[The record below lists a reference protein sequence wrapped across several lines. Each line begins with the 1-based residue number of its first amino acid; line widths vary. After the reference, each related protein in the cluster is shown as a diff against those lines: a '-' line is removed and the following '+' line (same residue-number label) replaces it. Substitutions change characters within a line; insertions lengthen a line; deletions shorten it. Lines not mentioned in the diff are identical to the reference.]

1 MMFYLYL
8 DTGFASRAE
17 NEEEAKEEARLWFI
31 KALQEKHIEFMVE
44 DEQLA
49 THSSNHNQICYGSN
63 LGILVRD
70 SCRSRLYTFIER

>member
-44 DEQLA
+44 DE
-49 THSSNHNQICYGSN
+49 
-63 LGILVRD
+63 
-70 SCRSRLYTFIER
+70 